1 MEASGPVAV
10 NVTDTGQ
17 RLHRQVRTAVT
28 LVTQRLWGD
37 LAAEDLATAGRVLS
51 TVLARADAELG
62 GA

>member
-1 MEASGPVAV
+1 VAV
-10 NVTDTGQ
+10 HVTDTGQ
-17 RLHRQVRTAVT
+17 RLHPQVRTAVT

-37 LAAEDLATAGRVLS
+37 LAAEDLATAGRVLG